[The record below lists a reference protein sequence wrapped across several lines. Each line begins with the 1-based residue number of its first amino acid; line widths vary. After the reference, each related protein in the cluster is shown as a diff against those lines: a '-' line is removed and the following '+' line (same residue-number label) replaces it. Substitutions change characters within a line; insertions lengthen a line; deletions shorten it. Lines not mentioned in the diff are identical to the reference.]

1 MTPEIALTLATLV
14 GAITLLI
21 SGRVRADVVALLI
34 VLVLVGGGLLT
45 TAEAFS
51 GFANPAVI
59 AVASLFVVSA
69 GLYQTGVAGRI
80 GGVVVGLAGNSQL
93 RLVGTLILGVALLSA
108 AMNNVA
114 AVAVLLPVAVGIAR
128 KSGMAPSRLL
138 LPLAYGG
145 VLGGTLTLIGTP
157 PNLIISDMLA
167 DRGLP
172 PLGFFETTAIGA
184 PLVVAGAAFMMTV
197 GHRLLPERNM
207 RDRIRRM
214 ALPEELI
221 DIYHL
226 PEHIYAASVP
236 AGSAMVGQSLE
247 GCEMRNGFGLT
258 VLGVVRD
265 SECLLVP
272 DPAEAL
278 QAGDRLLV
286 EGGPRRLDRVATAW
300 GLEIERAT
308 ESEAELLLANDCGLV
323 EVTLAPRS
331 QFEGLS
337 LREIHLR
344 EKYGVSVLAIWRG
357 GEPLERNIGDIAL
370 SMGDVLLVQGA
381 WSRVRLL
388 RRDPGLIV
396 LLGDEEV
403 PRRTRKAPWAVAILL
418 GMIAVVVAGVVPIS
432 VAALTAALLVILTGC
447 LRMEEAHRAI
457 EWKVILLLAGTLPLG
472 LAMQKSG
479 ASEWIAEVVLSPAAG
494 VGALPLLAVVSLT
507 TVGLNLAMS
516 NYATAVLVAPI
527 AFSVADGQGMDPRP
541 FVLAVAL
548 SSSIAFA
555 TPFAHQSNLMV
566 MGPGDYRFSD
576 YVRVGLPLSLVAC
589 LVVVLGLWAFW
600 Q

>member
-1 MTPEIALTLATLV
+1 
-14 GAITLLI
+14 
-21 SGRVRADVVALLI
+21 
-34 VLVLVGGGLLT
+34 
-45 TAEAFS
+45 
-51 GFANPAVI
+51 
-59 AVASLFVVSA
+59 
-69 GLYQTGVAGRI
+69 
-80 GGVVVGLAGNSQL
+80 
-93 RLVGTLILGVALLSA
+93 
-108 AMNNVA
+108 
-114 AVAVLLPVAVGIAR
+114 
-128 KSGMAPSRLL
+128 
-138 LPLAYGG
+138 
-145 VLGGTLTLIGTP
+145 
-157 PNLIISDMLA
+157 
-167 DRGLP
+167 
-172 PLGFFETTAIGA
+172 
-184 PLVVAGAAFMMTV
+184 
-197 GHRLLPERNM
+197 
-207 RDRIRRM
+207 
-214 ALPEELI
+214 
-221 DIYHL
+221 
-226 PEHIYAASVP
+226 
-236 AGSAMVGQSLE
+236 
-247 GCEMRNGFGLT
+247 
-258 VLGVVRD
+258 
-265 SECLLVP
+265 
-272 DPAEAL
+272 
-278 QAGDRLLV
+278 
-286 EGGPRRLDRVATAW
+286 
-300 GLEIERAT
+300 
-308 ESEAELLLANDCGLV
+308 LANDSGLV

-344 EKYGVSVLAIWRG
+344 EKFGVSVLAIWRG

-370 SMGDVLLVQGA
+370 GMGDVLLVQGA
-381 WSRVRLL
+381 WSRIRLL

-432 VAALTAALLVILTGC
+432 VAALTAALLVVLTGC